1 MIYCTHKEVTL
12 NTGWELDLVLHVFC
26 TLCLDENN
34 LAPSDNQEQKGN
46 NSTALGAGIGVSVAV
61 VLIVVV
67 VVVFVVLRKRRAKQ
81 KYVTSIPQSHR
92 KN

>member
-1 MIYCTHKEVTL
+1 MGAIFSPAC
-12 NTGWELDLVLHVFC
+12 FFS

-61 VLIVVV
+61 ILIVVI
-67 VVVFVVLRKRRAKQ
+67 VVVFILLRRQRQKQ
-81 KYVTSIPQSHR
+81 KYGTPTLLSFSNMMHTCI
-92 KN
+92 